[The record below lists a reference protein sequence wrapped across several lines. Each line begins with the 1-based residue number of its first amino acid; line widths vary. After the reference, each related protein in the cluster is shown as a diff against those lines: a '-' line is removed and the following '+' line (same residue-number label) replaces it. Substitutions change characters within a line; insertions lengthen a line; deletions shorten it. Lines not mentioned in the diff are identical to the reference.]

1 MVKIQALLS
10 IVASIVK
17 IAGSLLILWA
27 TFGWK
32 VQKTRRAF
40 ERELIRQ
47 GMSKENA
54 RELSVHYKVL
64 KDQLMSTLIHV
75 LRR

>member
-1 MVKIQALLS
+1 MVKIQSILS

-32 VQKTRRAF
+32 VRKTRRAF
-40 ERELIRQ
+40 ERELIKQ

-54 RELSVHYKVL
+54 RELSAHYKVL
-64 KDQLMSTLIHV
+64 KDQLMSTLTHV

>member
-1 MVKIQALLS
+1 MVKIQDLLS
-10 IVASIVK
+10 IASSIVR
-17 IAGSLLILWA
+17 ITGSLLILWA

-32 VQKTRRAF
+32 VRKTRRAF

-47 GMSKENA
+47 GMSKEDA
-54 RELSVHYKVL
+54 RELSAHYKVL
-64 KDQLMSTLIHV
+64 KDQLTSTLIQA

>member
-1 MVKIQALLS
+1 MVKIQDLLS
-10 IVASIVK
+10 IASSIIR
-17 IAGSLLILWA
+17 IAGSLLVLWA

-32 VQKTRRAF
+32 VRKTRRAF
-40 ERELIRQ
+40 ERELIKK
-47 GMSKENA
+47 GMSKEDA

-64 KDQLMSTLIHV
+64 KDQLTSTLIHA

>member
-1 MVKIQALLS
+1 LVKIQDLLS
-10 IVASIVK
+10 IASSIIR

-32 VQKTRRAF
+32 VRKTRKAF
-40 ERELIRQ
+40 EKELIKQ

-54 RELSVHYKVL
+54 RELSAHYKVL
-64 KDQLMSTLIHV
+64 KDQLISTLV
-75 LRR
+75 YSLRK

>member
-1 MVKIQALLS
+1 LAKIQDLLS
-10 IVASIVK
+10 IASSIIR

-32 VQKTRRAF
+32 VRKTRKAF
-40 ERELIRQ
+40 EKELIKQ

-54 RELSVHYKVL
+54 RELSAHYKVL
-64 KDQLMSTLIHV
+64 KDQLISTLV
-75 LRR
+75 YSLRK

>member
-1 MVKIQALLS
+1 VVKIQSILS

-17 IAGSLLILWA
+17 IAGSLLILLA

-32 VQKTRRAF
+32 VRKTRRAF
-40 ERELIRQ
+40 ERELIKQ

-54 RELSVHYKVL
+54 RELSAHYKVL
-64 KDQLMSTLIHV
+64 KDQLMSTLTHV

>member
-17 IAGSLLILWA
+17 IAGSLLVLWA

-32 VQKTRRAF
+32 VRKTRRAF
-40 ERELIRQ
+40 ERELIKQ
-47 GMSKENA
+47 GMSKEDA
-54 RELSVHYKVL
+54 RELSAHYKVL
-64 KDQLMSTLIHV
+64 KDQLMSTLTHFV
-75 LRR
+75 RK

>member
-1 MVKIQALLS
+1 MVKIQSILS

-17 IAGSLLILWA
+17 IAGSLLILLA

-32 VQKTRRAF
+32 VRKTRRAF
-40 ERELIRQ
+40 ERELIKQ

-54 RELSVHYKVL
+54 RELSAHYKVL
-64 KDQLMSTLIHV
+64 KDQLMSTLTHV

>member
-1 MVKIQALLS
+1 VVRIQSILS

-17 IAGSLLILWA
+17 IAGSLFILWA

-32 VQKTRRAF
+32 VRKTRKAF
-40 ERELIRQ
+40 ERELIKQ

-54 RELSVHYKVL
+54 RELSAHYKVL
-64 KDQLMSTLIHV
+64 KDQLISTLVYSI
-75 LRR
+75 RK

>member
-1 MVKIQALLS
+1 MVRIQSVLS
-10 IVASIVK
+10 IVASIVR
-17 IAGSLLILWA
+17 IAGSLFILWA

-32 VQKTRRAF
+32 VRKTRRAF

-54 RELSVHYKVL
+54 RELSAHYKVL
-64 KDQLMSTLIHV
+64 KDQLMSTVIHV

>member
-1 MVKIQALLS
+1 MVRIQSVLS

-17 IAGSLLILWA
+17 IAGGLLILWA

-32 VQKTRRAF
+32 VRKTRRAF
-40 ERELIRQ
+40 ERELIKQ

-54 RELSVHYKVL
+54 RKLSAHYKIL
-64 KDQLMSTLIHV
+64 KDQLISTLIHFV
-75 LRR
+75 KR

>member
-1 MVKIQALLS
+1 MVKIQSILS

-32 VQKTRRAF
+32 VRKTRRAF
-40 ERELIRQ
+40 ERELIKK

-54 RELSVHYKVL
+54 RELSAHYKVL
-64 KDQLMSTLIHV
+64 KDQLMSTLTHV

>member
-32 VQKTRRAF
+32 VRKTRRAF

-54 RELSVHYKVL
+54 RELSAPYKVL
-64 KDQLMSTLIHV
+64 KDQLISTLIHA

>member
-1 MVKIQALLS
+1 VVRIQSVFS
-10 IVASIVK
+10 IVASTVK
-17 IAGSLLILWA
+17 IVGSLFILWA

-32 VQKTRRAF
+32 VRKTRRAF
-40 ERELIRQ
+40 ERELIKQ

-64 KDQLMSTLIHV
+64 KDQLISTLIHFV
-75 LRR
+75 RK